1 MATSKILYSQPDT
14 GTGIATET
22 FTEDAE
28 IKHFERVVMG
38 HKPFNDMEKLVMIG
52 GPEEGNFIPHIPLVD
67 GSSANWTASAWGSG
81 VYYYSGDLQGPV
93 NLFADSLPIA
103 VEINGIVT
111 TEATGDELLT
121 DQWKVTDEDNLGEE
135 TLYVKL
141 AVGNPDDQVEGYII
155 FYYAPPCSG
164 ASVVRVMPWFSSSES
179 SCEIVPILYQTNI
192 KSSPFS
198 GRDLPIFLDP
208 VSTSAINLDMSNGII
223 GIMNMFP
230 GYSFDIDTKGAQF
243 FALAVKTP
251 PATGFVFFLAMAV

>member
-1 MATSKILYSQPDT
+1 MATSKLLYSQPDT

-38 HKPFNDMEKLVMIG
+38 HKPFNDIEKLVTIAG
-52 GPEEGNFIPHIPLVD
+52 SEEENFNPYLSLVD

-81 VYYYSGDLQGPV
+81 VYYYSGDLQSPV

-103 VEINGIVT
+103 VEINGIVA
-111 TEATGDELLT
+111 TEATGDGLLT

-141 AVGNPDDQVEGYII
+141 AAGNPDDQVEGYIN

-164 ASVVRVMPWFSSSES
+164 ASVVRVIPYFSSSEG
-179 SCEIVPILYQTNI
+179 SCAIIPILYQTNI
-192 KSSPFS
+192 KTSFLS
-198 GRDLPIFLDP
+198 GRDLPVLLDT
-208 VSTSAINLDMSNGII
+208 VSISAINLDMSNGII

-230 GYSFDIDTKGAQF
+230 GNSFDIDTKGAQF
-243 FALAVKTP
+243 FALAMKTP
-251 PATGFVFFLAMAV
+251 PSTGFVSFTAMAV